1 MKEKNINGVC
11 CARRS
16 RAQQTP
22 QQYLKIPEQL
32 AGLRI
37 AILGVG
43 NELNGDD
50 AAGMLV
56 ARGLREAVGE
66 PNHLLVIE
74 AGPAPES
81 FGGPLRRFQPDLVLL
96 VDAAELNQPPGSAA
110 WIDWSEADSAAAST
124 HTLSPSLFAQF
135 LIQELGCRVAM
146 IGIQPEHLDFD
157 RPVSKVVRGAVE
169 QVIEV
174 IKRSLLRD

>member
-1 MKEKNINGVC
+1 MKEKNIHGVC
-11 CARRS
+11 

-22 QQYLKIPEQL
+22 QKLFQIPEPL
-32 AGLRI
+32 AGLRV

-56 ARGLREAVGE
+56 ARGLRKEMGE
-66 PNHLLVIE
+66 NDHLLVIE

-81 FGGPLRRFQPDLVLL
+81 FSGPLRRFRPDLVLL
-96 VDAAELNQPPGSAA
+96 VDAAELGLPPGSAA
-110 WIDWSEADSAAAST
+110 WIDWSEADAAAAST

-135 LIQELGCRVAM
+135 LIAELGCRVAM

-157 RPVSKVVRGAVE
+157 QPVSEAVRRGVE
-169 QVIEV
+169 RVTRLLM
-174 IKRSLLRD
+174 RSIS